1 MTRKNKKQTL
11 IRDIENAADSDEV
24 VISETG
30 EIVLANSRKGK
41 RIKCHPPK
49 HTFYSSR
56 SHNNR
61 AVNAAAPSA
70 GARHDG
76 QSTDGERADNR

>member
-1 MTRKNKKQTL
+1 MTRKKKERTL
-11 IRDIENAADSDEV
+11 IRDMENAANCDEV

-56 SHNNR
+56 SDAPR
-61 AVNAAAPSA
+61 DESKPSA
-70 GARHDG
+70 GGASPPTTG
-76 QSTDGERADNR
+76 G